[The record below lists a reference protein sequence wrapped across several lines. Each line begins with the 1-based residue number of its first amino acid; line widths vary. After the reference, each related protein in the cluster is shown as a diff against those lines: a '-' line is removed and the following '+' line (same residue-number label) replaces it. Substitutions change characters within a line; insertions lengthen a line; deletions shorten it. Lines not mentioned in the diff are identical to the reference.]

1 MSRRHAAQKREV
13 IPDPKF
19 NDLVV
24 TKFMNAVMEHGK
36 KSVAERMVYG
46 AFDKMEAEGQVESDR
61 PVPARRSRT

>member
-24 TKFMNAVMEHGK
+24 TKFMNAVMEDGK
-36 KSVAERMVYG
+36 IIHR
-46 AFDKMEAEGQVESDR
+46 GQMAALAAD
-61 PVPARRSRT
+61 AGLQAQLLGLHLKGDAA